1 MLNEGIGGRVKPG
14 LTPEHPAMSRPAIR
28 SESERRIFSL
38 AQAGAAT
45 DRAYHAAVPL
55 SAVADLSHLHAIVP
69 ARGSGVGKSRLGEA
83 LDAEERLALVVGMLV
98 RTLNVL
104 AAWPGC
110 TAIRVVTADPE
121 LRRVVRGSETSAQAV
136 TESEPGTGLNAA
148 LVDGRDRASIAG
160 ATAVLYLPADL
171 PYLTTSALDS
181 ILEAA
186 DAALAAGSGRPLVV
200 LAPADA
206 RVGTNALLLAPPT
219 TIEPHFGESSLEAHV
234 RAAAAADASLQ
245 LVDDPALG
253 FDLDTPEDLERLEV
267 PLLVELQRL
276 GQVALDTLKSRVPS
290 AEVA

>member
-1 MLNEGIGGRVKPG
+1 MPV
-14 LTPEHPAMSRPAIR
+14 
-28 SESERRIFSL
+28 
-38 AQAGAAT
+38 
-45 DRAYHAAVPL
+45 
-55 SAVADLSHLHAIVP
+55 SAVADLSNLHAIVP

-83 LDAEERLALVVGMLV
+83 LDAEERLALVVGMLM

-110 TAIRVVTADPE
+110 SAIRVVTADPE
-121 LRRVVRGSETSAQAV
+121 LRRVVRGSETSALAV

-148 LVDGRDRASIAG
+148 LVDGRDGASIAG

-171 PYLTTSALDS
+171 PYLTTSALDG

-276 GQVALDTLKSRVPS
+276 GQDALDTLKDRVPS
-290 AEVA
+290 SEVA